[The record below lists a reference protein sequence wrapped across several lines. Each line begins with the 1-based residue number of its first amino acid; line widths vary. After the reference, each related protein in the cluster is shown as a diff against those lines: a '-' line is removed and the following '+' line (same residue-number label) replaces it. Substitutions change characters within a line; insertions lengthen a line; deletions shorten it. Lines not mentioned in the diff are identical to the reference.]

1 MLLVDVALLN
11 LFSNQKLNYLYE
23 YIMTLWII
31 MFLKTIDESK
41 MLPPLTTRFKI
52 YLFLV
57 DIIGRLLVNISK

>member
-1 MLLVDVALLN
+1 
-11 LFSNQKLNYLYE
+11 
-23 YIMTLWII
+23 MTLWII

-52 YLFLV
+52 YLLLV